1 MLYLSSSLC
10 NGFSQAASIFVPE
23 IKNRNMK
30 LIDFMKN
37 FPDEESCENKLRE
50 YRENQ
55 GVICPKCGCKE
66 HYWKADK
73 KSFECKHCRYRQSL
87 KANTVMHGSQLP
99 LRYWF
104 IAMHLLTSTKKSFS
118 AAELQRQL
126 GHKNYM
132 PIWAMLHKLRN
143 AMGKRDSE
151 YKVCEMVELDE
162 GFFST
167 EVPDSEKDKP
177 LKCGR
182 GSQKKSKVLVMAEV
196 AEGEP
201 KKPSDKPTKV
211 KHIKMFVINNL
222 KSETIDDKVRLY
234 VDPDST
240 ITSDDSKSYTNFK
253 SIVRKHIH
261 QVIEP
266 EQVGKILPWVHI
278 AISNAKRTLLDVFHD
293 ITPDN
298 LQNYLNEFC
307 YKFNR
312 RYFGDAMF
320 DRLMVAAVSY
330 KNDFRYNIA

>member
-1 MLYLSSSLC
+1 MSLGSSLAQ
-10 NGFSQAASIFVPE
+10 STSIFVP
-23 IKNRNMK
+23 INKYRDMR
-30 LIDFMKN
+30 LIDFMRE
-37 FPDEESCENKLRE
+37 FPDEQSCERKLKE
-50 YRENQ
+50 YREAQ
-55 GVICPKCGCKE
+55 GIICPHCGCTE
-66 HYWKADK
+66 YYWKGDK
-73 KSFECKHCRYRQSL
+73 KCFECKHCHYRQSL

-104 IAMHLLTSTKKSFS
+104 ITMHLLTSTKKSFS

-143 AMGKRDSE
+143 AMGKRDAE
-151 YKVCEMVELDE
+151 YMVSGMVELDE

-177 LKCGR
+177 IKRGH
-182 GSQKKSKVLVMAEV
+182 GSQKKTKVLVLAET
-196 AEGEP
+196 AEGNP
-201 KKPSDKPTKV
+201 TKKSDKPTKV
-211 KHIKMFVINNL
+211 KHIKMMVIEDL
-222 KSETIDDKVRLY
+222 KSETIDGKVKMY
-234 VDPDST
+234 VNPDST

-253 SIVRKHIH
+253 SLVKEHIH

-266 EQVGKILPWVHI
+266 DQVGKVLPWVHI
-278 AISNAKRTLLDVFHD
+278 AISNAKRLLLDVYHD
-293 ITPDN
+293 ITPGY

-312 RYFGDAMF
+312 RYFGDALF
-320 DRLMVAAVSY
+320 DRLMVAALTY